1 MIITMK
7 ITFAEHPFDTF
18 AAALRQDEIVLHA
31 LDRLQLQHALNVN
44 LILYS
49 IWYGRSQRGRL
60 YKQDLKALLQ
70 NAHAW
75 HERVLVALQRL
86 KNTMAANK
94 KTNATAI
101 RDSINKEIAL
111 AERIERCLIADTLLK
126 LNYLRRNPTQ
136 QLSDACYNI
145 AHYCMTL
152 HVPIDDEDK
161 KAITALLQAA
171 FPNVIAAEITD
182 ICENS
187 LTHSTASPHHHP
199 FSQLTLDEI

>member
-1 MIITMK
+1 MK

-18 AAALRQDEIVLHA
+18 AAALRQDEVVINA
-31 LDRLQLQHALNVN
+31 LDRLQMQHALNVN

-60 YKQDLKALLQ
+60 LKQDMKALLQ
-70 NAHAW
+70 NVHTW

-86 KNTMAANK
+86 QNTMASNK
-94 KTNATAI
+94 KTNTMMI

-111 AERIERCLIADTLLK
+111 VERIERCLIADTLLK
-126 LNYLRRNPTQ
+126 LNYLRRNPAQ
-136 QLSDACYNI
+136 QLSDACHNI
-145 AHYCMTL
+145 TNYCLTL
-152 HVPIDDEDK
+152 RIHLDEDDK

-171 FPNVIAAEITD
+171 FPNLIAAEISD

-187 LTHSTASPHHHP
+187 LNNSNTSSNNSN